1 MTITAVNPAV
11 QVLTPQNTSP
21 TPKAIQTK
29 PTETQTPSIQSDSL
43 SLNSKQP
50 KLGESVKE
58 GVKFQTGMGAKW
70 GAGGGA
76 IAGGLAVPLLTY
88 AFTMGA
94 PLQNPKI
101 FWGSLAVGVVGGAV
115 VGAGIG
121 AATGAMNGAINGAV
135 VSVAKN
141 KTQAQLGT
149 AALAGVSNLAYDLYK
164 GKSLPTALVSSAVT
178 AGVAG
183 WVGGVIYDRATK

>member
-1 MTITAVNPAV
+1 MTITAVNSAV
-11 QVLTPQNTSP
+11 QVITPQSP
-21 TPKAIQTK
+21 AVTPKTTPVK
-29 PTETQTPSIQSDSL
+29 PAETQTPAIQSDSL
-43 SLNSKQP
+43 SLNKQP

-164 GKSLPTALVSSAVT
+164 GKPLPTALVSSAVT

>member
-1 MTITAVNPAV
+1 MTITAVNSTSPILAA
-11 QVLTPQNTSP
+11 QNTQP
-21 TPKAIQTK
+21 APKATTTK
-29 PTETQTPSIQSDSL
+29 AAETQSPSIQSDSL
-43 SLNSKQP
+43 NISKQP

-58 GVKFQTGMGAKW
+58 GVKFQTGLGAKW

-94 PLQNPKI
+94 PLNNPKL
-101 FWGSLAVGVVGGAV
+101 FWGSLAVGVVGGAA

-121 AATGAMNGAINGAV
+121 AASGALNGAVNGAV

-149 AALAGVSNLAYDLYK
+149 AALAGVSNLAYDLHK
-164 GKSLPTALVSSAVT
+164 GKSLPTALVSSAIT

>member
-1 MTITAVNPAV
+1 MAITAINPAV
-11 QVLTPQNTSP
+11 QVITPPSP
-21 TPKAIQTK
+21 AVSRQTP
-29 PTETQTPSIQSDSL
+29 PTQPAQTQTPALQADSL
-43 SLNSKQP
+43 SLSQKP

-58 GVKFQTGMGAKW
+58 GVKFQTGMGAKL
-70 GAGGGA
+70 GAGAGA
-76 IAGGLAVPLLTY
+76 IAGGITVPILTY
-88 AFTMGA
+88 ALTMGA

-101 FWGSLAVGVVGGAV
+101 FWGSLAVGVVGGAAIGA
-115 VGAGIG
+115 VGG
-121 AATGAMNGAINGAV
+121 AATGALNGAVNGAV